1 MDLNEND
8 NYNNDLSNRD
18 NKFYLQF
25 TQRGKI
31 IIKDDKKYFQCESDG
46 ETFLVKSKGNY
57 HSQDADIIDEFRYF
71 SVIPICESSGTILSY
86 HIIGLDKKATT
97 ETFIIQARVKQT
109 IKTGAVQL
117 LISIKGSTNLTI
129 PVQTNNQFKMTIGR
143 IYLCQGYRTNNKI
156 YISNYALIP
165 ESLTNEE
172 KRTIV
177 EQFNTNIDKY
187 AEVVASDHNGVLL
200 YIPANQLESTQ
211 WRPAADK
218 KYKLVAHQD
227 GIKIVNA
234 APVNIDDSSEINI
247 PKRCQYCIYEVNSI
261 CRKSDSPL
269 FSSIVAPDSTCI
281 KCTV

>member
-31 IIKDDKKYFQCESDG
+31 IIKDDKKYFQCESDE

-57 HSQDADIIDEFRYF
+57 HSQDTDIIDEVGYF
-71 SVIPICESSGTILSY
+71 SVIPICDSSGAILSY
-86 HIIGLDKKATT
+86 HIIELDKKATI
-97 ETFIIQARVKQT
+97 ETFIIQARVKLT

-129 PVQTNNQFKMTIGR
+129 PVQTNNQFKMTNGR
-143 IYLCQGYRTNNKI
+143 IYLCQGYRANNKI

-165 ESLTNEE
+165 ETITNEG
-172 KRTIV
+172 KTTIV

-187 AEVVASDHNGVLL
+187 AEVVSSDHNGVLL

-211 WRPAADK
+211 WHPTVDK

-247 PKRCQYCIYEVNSI
+247 PKICQYCIYEVNSI
-261 CRKSDSPL
+261 CRQSDSPL